1 MGDDWKNT
9 RKGENTRKRILQAAR
24 TVFSNHPYHS
34 ASVRMVGKAGNFD
47 HPIIHYYF
55 PKKAGLFDAVVD
67 ELLDEIKVFANSWY
81 KDLETMSIG
90 KSFSVFLDRLFE
102 FHFNSPDL
110 FRLIMQNTA
119 HVEDYENF
127 PGAEKYTAFH
137 ENFLKTF
144 KDRIAYTAPPE
155 DVRRFVYSFTVVAT
169 NYLGASSTYAQF
181 LGLNPSSSEYWAWVK
196 ETLMFI
202 FLPRLRKIIV
212 YSVDEKKDQKQ
223 DLA

>member
-1 MGDDWKNT
+1 MSDDWKNT

-24 TVFSNHPYHS
+24 KVFSNHPYHS

-81 KDLETMSIG
+81 KDLETMTIG
-90 KSFSVFLDRLFE
+90 KSFSLFLDRLFD

-110 FRLIMQNTA
+110 FRLLMQNTA
-119 HVEDYENF
+119 HVEDFGNF

-137 ENFLKTF
+137 ENFLETF
-144 KDRIAYTAPPE
+144 KDKINYTAPDE

-181 LGLNPSSSEYWAWVK
+181 LNLDSSSQAYKDWVK

-202 FLPRLRKIIV
+202 FLPRLRKIII
-212 YSVDEKKDQKQ
+212 YTADSSKD
-223 DLA
+223 